1 MKASGYLH
9 IGKDTQERALKD
21 INWVI
26 EFLGMSKSW
35 VYQAVESGVL
45 PCIRIGS
52 SVRFDPSA
60 IRAWVQGESATSVRL
75 PGCR

>member
-60 IRAWVQGESATSVRL
+60 IRAWVQGESAASVRL